1 MNEMKTL
8 DRLGPIADE
17 MLAGLHA
24 GEEMKRRV
32 RVAAAQGRAE
42 SHTPRRA
49 FVPAVC
55 CAALA
60 LACVGVA
67 GGSRLM
73 LQTPEEPVVATRQ
86 GTVQIETIAAGTGDA
101 LPGVSVA
108 DLGEG
113 ASVRAA
119 APRQDSLFAT
129 AAGDIPMVSVGGAVY
144 RLLTSPQDM
153 GDSLRG
159 ELLGTIGMFTQEPSL
174 ATEQELEAG
183 VSNVAPE
190 GAAVYA
196 VTGMSS
202 STAVACEVDGRL
214 RLFQRVSHAGR
225 GPGSQSLE
233 DTFSVRGQVR
243 TMELSGVGALSGD
256 AANEAVAVL
265 LDHATLTAADQ
276 TAGKQTLTVTLDN
289 GLRLQLGVSGDT
301 LCGCG
306 GWSCPEFFE
315 AFEAAL

>member
-8 DRLGPIADE
+8 DRLGPVADE

-24 GEEMKRRV
+24 GEEMKRRI
-32 RVAAAQGRAE
+32 RLAAAQERSG
-42 SHTPRRA
+42 RRA
-49 FVPAVC
+49 APRALMPAVC

-60 LACVGVA
+60 LVCVGVA
-67 GGSRLM
+67 GSRRV
-73 LQTPEEPVVATRQ
+73 TPDMPLVAAKPD
-86 GTVQIETIAAGTGDA
+86 TVQIEAIAAGAGDV

-129 AAGDIPMVSVGGAVY
+129 AEGDIPMVSVGGAVY
-144 RLLTSPQDM
+144 RLLTTPQDM
-153 GDSLRG
+153 GSSLRG
-159 ELLGTIGMFTQEPSL
+159 EQLGTVAAFTQEPSL
-174 ATEQELEAG
+174 ASDQELQAG
-183 VSNVAPE
+183 ISNVASE
-190 GAAVYA
+190 GSVVYA
-196 VTGMSS
+196 VMGLSS

-225 GPGSQSLE
+225 GPGGLSLE

-243 TMELSGVGALSGD
+243 TLTLSGVGELSGE

-276 TAGKQTLTVTLDN
+276 TAGRQTLTATLDS
-289 GLRLQLGVSGDT
+289 GLKLQLGVSGDT